1 LSEGEKIDAIL
12 KYRFTDFI
20 VNEIE
25 PVQKEVLFLDNKSAI
40 TDKTFDREMSY
51 QK

>member
-1 LSEGEKIDAIL
+1 LKNKETHELELGIECFLSEGEKIDAIL

-25 PVQKEVLFLDNKSAI
+25 PK
-40 TDKTFDREMSY
+40 
-51 QK
+51 